1 MAPVPV
7 PPEFASIFIIALSSV
22 DCTAINEFP
31 VCVASTSPAKVE
43 LLPLTVIGAS
53 VKVFDV
59 PEPDHKA
66 TFCPV
71 PAPSNTEELSIFSH
85 SSVPPCSINTA
96 QSPVTQSVTPS
107 KFVLPDV
114 DTI

>member
-1 MAPVPV
+1 VFPGPVII
-7 PPEFASIFIIALSSV
+7 FAV
-22 DCTAINEFP
+22 DDWENLE
-31 VCVASTSPAKVE
+31 
-43 LLPLTVIGAS
+43 S

-66 TFCPV
+66 TVCPV

-85 SSVPPCSINTA
+85 ASVPPCSINTA

-114 DTI
+114 DTM